1 MTDQNAGQTC
11 YRHPGRPAFIQCQ
24 RCSRYICPEDMREAS
39 VGFQCP
45 ECVKQGQA
53 SVRQPR
59 TLAGGA
65 ISTNAGA
72 VTMVIIALNVA
83 AQLIVMVTGGTSG
96 RFFQDGAM
104 LGLGVYDGEVHG
116 VADGEY
122 WRLVTAAFLH
132 GGLLHLAFNMY
143 ALYLFGP
150 FVEQTLGRA
159 RFIATYLTLA
169 VGSSVLVYLLT
180 DFRTLTIGASGA
192 VFGLFGLA
200 LVFLVRT
207 RQNITGMLIL
217 LAINGLISLQ
227 AGISWQ
233 GHLGGFLTGLV
244 LGLMFAYA
252 PRERRTLV
260 QVATFVVLWAAF
272 VAAVVWRTEE
282 LAGRFTFLG

>member
-1 MTDQNAGQTC
+1 MTDENAGQTC

-53 SVRQPR
+53 AVRQPR

-72 VTMVIIALNVA
+72 VTMVIIGLNVL
-83 AQLIVMVTGGTSG
+83 AQLIVMVTGGTRG
-96 RFFQDGAM
+96 WFFQDGAM

-116 VADGEY
+116 VAHGEY

-150 FVEQTLGRA
+150 FVEQTLGRV
-159 RFIATYLTLA
+159 RFVLTYLTLA

-227 AGISWQ
+227 SGISWQ

-252 PRERRTLV
+252 PRERRTLA

-272 VAAVVWRTEE
+272 VAAVAWRTND
-282 LAGRFTFLG
+282 LAGRFMILS